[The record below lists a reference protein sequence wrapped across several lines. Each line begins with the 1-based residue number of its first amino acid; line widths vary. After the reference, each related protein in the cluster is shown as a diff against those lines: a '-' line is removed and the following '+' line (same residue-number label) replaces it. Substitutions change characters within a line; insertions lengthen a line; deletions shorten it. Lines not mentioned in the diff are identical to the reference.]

1 LRLGTN
7 EKGAPV
13 LKSNINKRKIK
24 RVFKGYSAGEF
35 DMTQPEWERLDKIHS
50 ELEKNT
56 DLSKKEQKF
65 LDIMLARAYARE
77 RVV

>member
-1 LRLGTN
+1 VT
-7 EKGAPV
+7 V
-13 LKSNINKRKIK
+13 LKSNINQRKIK
-24 RVFKGYSAGEF
+24 RIFKGYSAGEF

-56 DLSKKEQKF
+56 DLSGKEQKF
-65 LDIMLARAYARE
+65 LDLMLARAYARE